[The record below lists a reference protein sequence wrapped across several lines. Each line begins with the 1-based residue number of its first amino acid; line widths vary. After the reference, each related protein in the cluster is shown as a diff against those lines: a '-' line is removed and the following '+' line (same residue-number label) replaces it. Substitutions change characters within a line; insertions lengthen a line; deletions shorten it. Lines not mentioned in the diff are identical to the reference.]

1 LKADSENTNDAAA
14 ALRERRRQDLTTGSV
29 PKNLWRLSWPQS
41 VEGVFNALDQMAD
54 LFWAGHVIGFHAIGG
69 IGVAQAYA
77 HLITMARTGLDVGMQ
92 SMIAR
97 AVGARDFALA
107 THVALQAFTLT
118 VLISVLIAAAGLA
131 LSGPLLDL
139 VGVSDGVA
147 AATLI
152 YLQLQFIASAVQG
165 FRMSTGGALQAS
177 GEVLLPMKATLLSR
191 WVHIGLSP
199 VLIFGWSV
207 FPEMGIAG
215 AAMANV
221 FAQALGAGWNMIY
234 LFSGRSVLQPKLRG
248 YSIDAPLLGR
258 LVRVGAPAAGTR
270 IERSVSELVLVRLV
284 TPFGDI
290 ALASYALTRRLERLT
305 HLGSMGMGRASG
317 ILVGQNLGA
326 GKPERAKST
335 LRWAILIVS
344 ISRGAIGLLL
354 FIFPAFF
361 ISIFSD
367 DPSFVEVAVIWI
379 QIQAVAGILLG
390 GGQVLQ
396 QSFNLAGDTLAPL
409 VVTFLS
415 QWLLEIPAAFILA
428 RHTPLDQYGIPV
440 AIGVSM
446 AVRLGMYFAYYIN
459 GRWLKARVF

>member
-1 LKADSENTNDAAA
+1 
-14 ALRERRRQDLTTGSV
+14 
-29 PKNLWRLSWPQS
+29 
-41 VEGVFNALDQMAD
+41 
-54 LFWAGHVIGFHAIGG
+54 
-69 IGVAQAYA
+69 
-77 HLITMARTGLDVGMQ
+77 
-92 SMIAR
+92 
-97 AVGARDFALA
+97 
-107 THVALQAFTLT
+107 
-118 VLISVLIAAAGLA
+118 
-131 LSGPLLDL
+131 
-139 VGVSDGVA
+139 
-147 AATLI
+147 
-152 YLQLQFIASAVQG
+152 
-165 FRMSTGGALQAS
+165 
-177 GEVLLPMKATLLSR
+177 
-191 WVHIGLSP
+191 
-199 VLIFGWSV
+199 
-207 FPEMGIAG
+207 
-215 AAMANV
+215 
-221 FAQALGAGWNMIY
+221 
-234 LFSGRSVLQPKLRG
+234 
-248 YSIDAPLLGR
+248 
-258 LVRVGAPAAGTR
+258 VGAPAAGTR

-326 GKPERAKST
+326 GKPEHAKST

-344 ISRGAIGLLL
+344 VSRGAIGLLL

-367 DPSFVEVAVIWI
+367 DPSFVEVAVIGI

-415 QWLLEIPAAFILA
+415 QWLLELPAAFILA

-446 AVRLGMYFAYYIN
+446 AVRLGMYFAYYLN